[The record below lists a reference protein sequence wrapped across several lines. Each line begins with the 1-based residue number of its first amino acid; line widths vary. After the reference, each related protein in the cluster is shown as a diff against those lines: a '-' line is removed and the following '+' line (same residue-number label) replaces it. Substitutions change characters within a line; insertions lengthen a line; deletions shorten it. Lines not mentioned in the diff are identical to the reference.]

1 MNWER
6 ELIVSKEAA
15 MEAGKAII
23 EVYHAENVHV
33 EYKDDRSPLTEAD
46 RRANQIIVDRLSK
59 EFPEYAILSE
69 EGKDSG
75 ERLQNDYCFVVDP
88 LDGTKESDSSRSI
101 LP

>member
-15 MEAGKAII
+15 MEAGKAIM
-23 EVYHAENVHV
+23 EVYHSENVHV

-59 EFPEYAILSE
+59 
-69 EGKDSG
+69 
-75 ERLQNDYCFVVDP
+75 
-88 LDGTKESDSSRSI
+88 
-101 LP
+101 